1 MRKIVILLFL
11 AMMFLKNV
19 NASQINLYPEIV
31 ELNKNITIEINI
43 TGSQGD
49 TWELLVVRPDGV
61 NETLDTGTLGAGG
74 GYIANYSYNSSLTG
88 TYHVNILLNGSVN
101 VSSSWQSYIVNGAQT
116 QNTFVFVFSLNVSI
130 NYITNG
136 TQRQSA
142 FVEIYSLNYTV
153 SYITNGT
160 QRQSTFTESF
170 SLNLTIPLVVN
181 GTQRQSAFVTAV
193 VYKFILELNL
203 DKTYSKPSD
212 YIEIYGKAKA
222 ILPNGTE
229 VVCSDLPIDFYF
241 EGTTK
246 LLYNPSTGLIEE
258 TGSEQTYTDSS
269 GAFSYLFRAPAQD
282 GVYYIFANMSCSGY
296 YGSNKTYFIVPTVML
311 RIYPEQS
318 FSSWKNSSFWSYGVL
333 KNALIGLVKDGI
345 SVSYTNSSAEYIEL
359 NYSHQDK
366 GMIVFTRKDEKIFEK
381 NVKRVEN
388 GEFFWLPRLT
398 FGYGGAGKYTAM
410 IILRYSDINI
420 LGDLILHPGVYSIKI
435 INWPRVSGKA
445 IKFSIQ

>member
-101 VSSSWQSYIVNGAQT
+101 VSSSWQSYIVNGVQT

-130 NYITNG
+130 D
-136 TQRQSA
+136 
-142 FVEIYSLNYTV
+142 
-153 SYITNGT
+153 YITNGT

-181 GTQRQSAFVTAV
+181 GTQRQSTFVMAV

-212 YIEIYGKAKA
+212 YIEIYGKTKV
-222 ILPNGTE
+222 ILPNGSQ
-229 VVCSDLPIDFYF
+229 VLCSNLPIDFYF
-241 EGTTK
+241 QGTTK

-258 TGSEQTYTDSS
+258 TGSEQTSTDSS
-269 GAFSYLFRAPAQD
+269 GAFSYVFRAPTQD
-282 GVYYIFANMSCSGY
+282 GVYYIFANMSCAGY
-296 YGSNKTYFIVPTVML
+296 YGSNKTYFIVPTIML

-345 SVSYTNSSAEYIEL
+345 GVSYTNSSAEYIEL

-366 GMIVFTRKDEKIFEK
+366 GMVVFTRKDTKRFEESVEK
-381 NVKRVEN
+381 VRT
-388 GEFFWLPRLT
+388 GEFFWVPRPT
-398 FGYGGAGKYTAM
+398 FGYGSTGKYTAM
-410 IILRYSDINI
+410 IILKYSDINI
-420 LGDLILHPGVYSIKI
+420 LGKFSLLPGIYNLKIMNWPGVSE
-435 INWPRVSGKA
+435 KA
-445 IKFSIQ
+445 IKFSIG